1 MFINMGKRLRM
12 MVEKKIG
19 ILTFQNT
26 NNYGAVLQ
34 TYALQ
39 HYLKNVIDN
48 HSVEVI
54 SYYNRAVTLR
64 ERPQQFTE
72 LKSLKQVVK
81 YLLNNRSESEKSRAV
96 KRFVDE
102 YIELSKDAYYESGQ
116 PAFEVYDAIIAGSDQ
131 IWNLELT
138 NHDLTYML
146 SRYNGKGFSYAASIG
161 REDILTPS
169 MIEAIRRLRMVSV
182 REKSAQVELVQQGIE
197 TEEVLDPI
205 FLLKKEE
212 WFGMLPVNRIRK
224 RYVLLYQMTTSKSL
238 YEFAKSLAKKK
249 GLVLINANPISYQF
263 FKSRCI
269 RGASPLE
276 WLSLIKDATCVVTN
290 SFHGLAFSINFE
302 KTFYTEVRDN
312 EAKNS
317 SRIQSLL
324 ATAGLAN
331 RNIAVYDFSEDE
343 IDYIDVKKRL
353 DKARQHSLDYLERV
367 IKNIKNVY

>member
-1 MFINMGKRLRM
+1 MKI
-12 MVEKKIG
+12 KIG

-48 HSVEVI
+48 HNVEVI
-54 SYYNRAVTLR
+54 NYYNCAVTLR
-64 ERPQQFTE
+64 EHPQRFAE

-81 YLLNNRSESEKSRAV
+81 YMLNNRSESKKSGAV
-96 KRFVDE
+96 KRFVNE
-102 YIELSKDAYYESGQ
+102 YIELSKDVYYESEQ
-116 PAFEVYDAIIAGSDQ
+116 PAFEGYDAIIVGSDQ

-161 REDILTPS
+161 QEDILTPS
-169 MIEAIRRLRMVSV
+169 MVEAIRRLRMVSV
-182 REKSAQVELVQQGIE
+182 REKSAQAELFQQGIE
-197 TEEVLDPI
+197 AEEVLDPT

-212 WFGMLPVNRIRK
+212 WFEMLPVNSIRK

-249 GLVLINANPISYQF
+249 GVFLINANPISCQI
-263 FKSRCI
+263 FKSRCV
-269 RGASPLE
+269 RDTSPLE

-324 ATAGLAN
+324 ETAGLTN
-331 RNIAVYDFSEDE
+331 RNIAAYNFSENE

-353 DKARQHSLDYLERV
+353 DKARLHSFDYLERV
-367 IKNIKNVY
+367 IKNIQNA